1 MANNYELLIAR
12 LDEFI
17 RKYYLNQLLRGLIYT
32 SALLLALFLVV
43 SFAEFYLFL
52 PTVGR
57 KILFFGYL
65 AFAAFVAFR
74 WVIMPTLQYAR
85 LGKVISHEQAATII
99 GTHFTNVEDRLLN
112 ILQLKKQSEGVA
124 DASLISASINQK
136 IEKLKPVP
144 FATAID
150 LTSNRKYLKYLA
162 VPVLALVVI
171 LFVYPSIITEGTT
184 RLVYNGQSFEKPAPF
199 KFIVA
204 NEKLDALQYSD
215 FELRL
220 KVEGEALPN
229 EVSINQGGYTY
240 KMQRDK
246 NGEFTY
252 KFFNLQKN
260 IDFNFTAAG
269 FDSKDYELEVTPKPM
284 IVGFDIAL
292 DYPSYI
298 GRKDEVL
305 SNTGDITVPEGTK
318 IIWDFS
324 AKSTSDISM
333 YLGDTLL
340 PGGLPAGQAGNR
352 QKDHFVFTK
361 VVTES
366 MPYTMKVSG
375 TNLPNVDSI
384 TYTINVTPDQYP
396 VVSVKEFEDSVDN
409 NKYRYF
415 TGEASD
421 DYGLRSLSMKYRIDG
436 AKEEDK
442 WQTIPLAFNKNSSLS
457 PFNHYWDLTQL
468 GLKPGDQ
475 VTYYFEVWDNDA
487 INGSKSART
496 PFAKLNMPTIDEL
509 DNLTAESND
518 NLKDKMEESMK
529 SAKELQE
536 DIRNLKDKMI
546 DKKNLSWE
554 DKKSIEEM
562 MQKQNQLQQNLD
574 QIKEE
579 FSKNQERQNDYKEF
593 SPDVVQKQQ
602 QLEKLFDEVLND
614 ELKELFNKLDKMME
628 DLSKQDMM
636 KELENFE
643 MTDEQLEKELD
654 RMLSLFKQLEME
666 QKLDETIKKL
676 DDLAKKQEDLSKETE
691 NSTGKDKEDL
701 AKKQED
707 LNKEFDQLKEDMAE
721 LDQLNKESGSD
732 MPLDQLDQNMSDT
745 ESEMDQA
752 KDNISSGKSKKGSQ
766 NQKNAADKMKQMSEA
781 MASMQ
786 QEMQM
791 EQMEEDMQA
800 LRQLLDNLL
809 KLSFDQEQLMA
820 DLKRTNINDPEY
832 VALVQKQKKL
842 KDDTE
847 MVEDSLYALAKRV
860 AQIEGFVTDEMR
872 TINKNMGNGI
882 YRMEQR
888 DKYNAGTNQQYVMTG
903 FNNLALMFNEVMDQ
917 MQQQM
922 SQQMQSNA
930 NCNKP
935 GNNKK
940 PGQGMSM
947 SQMQKQ
953 LNDQLEKMQ
962 KEMNKPGQKP
972 GQKPGEGG
980 MGGMSKEM
988 AKAAAQQKM
997 IRDAMQQMMDGQ
1009 GDKAGQGELKKL
1021 LDEMNKTETELVN
1034 KQLTNEMLQRQQ
1046 EIMTKLLEAEDAM
1059 RQRETDNKRESNTAS
1074 NQQQKMPPSLE
1085 EYLKK
1090 REAEIQLYKTLPPS
1104 LKPYYKNLVESYF
1117 KNIN

>member
-43 SFAEFYLFL
+43 TFAEFYLFL
-52 PTVGR
+52 PPIGR

-65 AFAAFVAFR
+65 GFAGFVAFR
-74 WVIMPTLQYAR
+74 WVIMPALQYAR

-99 GTHFTNVEDRLLN
+99 GTHFTDVEDRLLN
-112 ILQLKKQSEGVA
+112 ILQLKKQSEGAA
-124 DASLISASINQK
+124 DASLITASISQK
-136 IEKLKPVP
+136 IENLKPVP
-144 FATAID
+144 FTTAID
-150 LTSNRKYLKYLA
+150 LSSNRKYLKYLA
-162 VPVLALVVI
+162 VPVLALVII
-171 LFVYPSIITEGTT
+171 LFANASIITEGTT

-215 FELRL
+215 YELRL

-240 KMQRDK
+240 KMQKDK
-246 NGEFTY
+246 NGEFAY
-252 KFFNLQKN
+252 KFFNVQKN
-260 IDFNFTAAG
+260 IDFNFSAAG
-269 FDSKDYELEVTPKPM
+269 FDSKEYQLEVTPKPM
-284 IVGFDIAL
+284 IVGFDVAL

-298 GRKDEVL
+298 GRKDEVI

-324 AKSTSDISM
+324 AKSTSDITM
-333 YLGDTLL
+333 YMGDTMM
-340 PGGLPAGQAGNR
+340 PGGNR

-366 MPYTMKVSG
+366 TPYTLKVSG
-375 TNLPNVDSI
+375 KSLPNADSI

-396 VVSVKEFEDSVDN
+396 VISVKEFEDSVDN
-409 NKYRYF
+409 NQYRYF
-415 TGEASD
+415 TGEVSD
-421 DYGLRSLSMKYRIDG
+421 DYGLRSLSMKYRVDS
-436 AKEEDK
+436 KDNKSEK
-442 WQTIPLAFNKNSSLS
+442 WESTPLSFNRNASLS
-457 PFNHYWDLTQL
+457 PFNHYWDLKKL
-468 GLKPGDQ
+468 GLKPGDE

-496 PFAKLNMPTIDEL
+496 PFTKLKMPTVDEL
-509 DNLTAESND
+509 DDLTAQSNKS
-518 NLKDKMEESMK
+518 LKDKMEESMK

-536 DIRNLKDKMI
+536 DIRSLKDKMI

-554 DKKSIEEM
+554 DKKAMEDM

-579 FSKNQERQNDYKEF
+579 FSKNQDRQNDYKEF
-593 SPDVVQKQQ
+593 SPEVVQKQE
-602 QLEKLFDEVLND
+602 QLEKLFDEVLSD
-614 ELKELFNKLDKMME
+614 ELKELFDKLDKMME

-666 QKLDETIKKL
+666 QKMDETISKL

-691 NSTGKDKEDL
+691 NSSGKDKEDL
-701 AKKQED
+701 AKKQEE
-707 LNKEFDQLKEDMAE
+707 LNQEFDKVKEDMAE
-721 LDQLNKESGSD
+721 LDKLNEESGAD
-732 MPLDQLDQNMSDT
+732 MPLDKLDQDMSDT

-752 KDNISSGKSKKGSQ
+752 KENVSSGKSKKGSQ
-766 NQKNAADKMKQMSEA
+766 NQKNAAEKMKQMSESLA
-781 MASMQ
+781 QMQ
-786 QEMQM
+786 QENQM

-809 KLSFDQEQLMA
+809 KLSFDQEELMA
-820 DLKRTNINDPEY
+820 KLKKTTINDPEY
-832 VALVQKQKKL
+832 VGLVQKQKKL

-872 TINKNMGNGI
+872 TINKNMSNGI

-903 FNNLALMFNEVMDQ
+903 FNNLALMFSEVMDQ

-922 SQQMQSNA
+922 SQQMPGNA

-953 LNDQLEKMQ
+953 LNDQLEKMKQ
-962 KEMNKPGQKP
+962 EMGKNPG
-972 GQKPGEGG
+972 GKPGEKPGGQGG

-1009 GDKAGQGELKKL
+1009 GDKAGNGELKKL

-1059 RQRETDNKRESNTAS
+1059 RQRETDNKRESETAN

>member
-52 PTVGR
+52 PTLGR

-65 AFAAFVAFR
+65 GFAGFVAFR

-85 LGKVISHEQAATII
+85 LGKVISHEQAAAII

-112 ILQLKKQSEGVA
+112 ILQLKKQSEGAA

-136 IEKLKPVP
+136 IENLKPVP
-144 FATAID
+144 FTTAID
-150 LTSNRKYLKYLA
+150 LGNNRKYLKYLA

-199 KFIVA
+199 KFIIT

-215 FELRL
+215 FELKM

-240 KMQRDK
+240 KMQKDK

-333 YLGDTLL
+333 YMGDTML
-340 PGGLPAGQAGNR
+340 PGGNR

-375 TNLPNVDSI
+375 TNLPNADSI

-415 TGEASD
+415 TGEVSD
-421 DYGLRSLSMKYRIDG
+421 DYGLRSLSMKYRVENN
-436 AKEEDK
+436 KQNNDK
-442 WQTIPLAFNKNSSLS
+442 WESISLPFNKNSSFS
-457 PFNHYWDLTQL
+457 PFNHYWDLTKL
-468 GLKPGDQ
+468 GLKPGDE

-487 INGSKSART
+487 INGSKSSRT
-496 PFAKLNMPTIDEL
+496 PFAKLKMPTIDEL

-593 SPDVVQKQQ
+593 SPEVVQKQQ

-676 DDLAKKQEDLSKETE
+676 EDLAQKQEDLSKETE

-701 AKKQED
+701 AKKQEE
-707 LNKEFDQLKEDMAE
+707 LNKEFDKLKEDMAE

-766 NQKNAADKMKQMSEA
+766 NQKNAAEKMKQMSEA

-820 DLKRTNINDPEY
+820 DLKRTTINDPEY

-903 FNNLALMFNEVMDQ
+903 FNNLALMFSEVMDQ

-953 LNDQLEKMQ
+953 LNDQLDKMQ

-997 IRDAMQQMMDGQ
+997 IREAMQQLMDGQ